1 MSRFVPRIIPFYLLL
16 LAAGGTANAQSTF
29 EQKAANPFDNNND
42 GLPDL
47 GMAPE
52 NHDGEK
58 HFAEIVKDFGETS
71 MNDNGLDTGE
81 QAKAFALEKVRDA
94 LSQQVNQHVES
105 WLSPWGN
112 ASVDVKVDNEGHF
125 TGSRGSWFVPLQ
137 DNDRYL
143 TWSQLGLTQQDDG
156 LVSNVGVGQRWA
168 RGSWLVGYNTLFMT
182 TCWTK
187 IFSERALALKRGANL
202 ALKRGANI
210 CDYRQTFISRLL
222 HGMNRQPRRNNGWRA
237 GTT

>member
-81 QAKAFALEKVRDA
+81 QAKAFALGKVRDA

-168 RGSWLVGYNTLFMT
+168 RGSWLVGYNTFMT

-187 IFSERALALKRGANL
+187 IFSERAL